1 MAQGSATRR
10 QRRIA
15 DRRIG
20 KREITR
26 RARTLVVR
34 VLELDAE
41 GFGPSAIASSTG
53 LAERTVRAVLE
64 SAGPG
69 EGAS

>member
-41 GFGPSAIASSTG
+41 GFGPSAIASTTG
-53 LAERTVRAVLE
+53 LSLETVT
-64 SAGPG
+64 
-69 EGAS
+69 GALNVREEEDATR